1 MQLSNGRTTGC
12 SLGINST
19 SSFSKLTNIEKMEI
33 EPVFGF
39 EEETSVQALKWKDA
53 FMLVE
58 RFS

>member
-1 MQLSNGRTTGC
+1 
-12 SLGINST
+12 
-19 SSFSKLTNIEKMEI
+19 MEI